1 MTMNKL
7 IKTVAAI
14 HDLSGS
20 GRGSLTTVI
29 PILSTM
35 GVRVCPMPT
44 AILSA
49 TTEFEHYSFLDLTDY
64 LPEYISN
71 WEKNHITFDCIYSGF
86 LGSSKQIEIVSNF
99 IDTFKKEDTLVVI
112 DPVLGDNGTLYETMD
127 EQMVCLMK
135 TLIKQAHII
144 TPNFTEAR
152 YLLGESCNRNSSN
165 KISFFEIKERLTE
178 LSDMGPEIVV
188 ITGVPDEDDRKTN
201 TVAYDKKTNRFWKVS
216 CQYIPAS
223 FPGTGDAYTSVMIG
237 SLLQGDS
244 LPIVLERGVQFITQ
258 CIRTSYGFHY
268 PHIEGVLLE
277 KVLHL
282 LNLPIISENYEEM

>member
-1 MTMNKL
+1 MSMNEL
-7 IKTVAAI
+7 IKTVAAV

-49 TTEFEHYSFLDLTDY
+49 TTEFEYYSFIDLTDY

-71 WEKNHITFDCIYSGF
+71 WKKNNTTFDCIYSGF
-86 LGSSKQIEIVSNF
+86 LGSSKQIDIVSNF
-99 IDTFKKEDTLVVI
+99 IDSFKKEDTLVVI
-112 DPVLGDNGTLYETMD
+112 DPVLGDNGRLYETMD
-127 EQMVCLMK
+127 EHMVWKMR

-144 TPNFTEAR
+144 TPNFTESK
-152 YLLGESCNRNSSN
+152 YLLGELCNDHISN
-165 KISFFEIKERLTE
+165 KISFVEIKEKLKK
-178 LSDMGPEIVV
+178 LSKMGPEIVV
-188 ITGVPDEDDRKTN
+188 ITSVPDEDERKTN
-201 TVAYDKKTNRFWKVS
+201 TVAYDKKTNRFWRVP

-244 LPIVLERGVQFITQ
+244 LPIALERGVQFITQ

-282 LNLPIISENYEEM
+282 LNIPIISENYEEM